1 MYEFPHLREAH
12 DAFWTALAGRLR
24 SAGVGDVPR
33 QLTRDEAD
41 SRDLTNPRGGA
52 YSDSWADPRLLL
64 GQGCEYPLAK
74 RFGNR
79 IKLVATPRYSA
90 PGCAGALYRS
100 AIVVRGQEPAETLAE
115 LRNRRC
121 VVNEPDSNSG
131 MNLLR
136 AALAPLS
143 AGTCFFE
150 SVVSSGSH
158 QHSVEMVAE
167 GGADV
172 AAVDCV
178 TFAHLR
184 KACPAAVA
192 KVRILGWT
200 PSSPCLPFITA
211 RTTRDSTVEALRSCL
226 EAVLSDAALAWVRE
240 LLLLD
245 GVDVAPDVH
254 FTAVLNLQREAID
267 LGYPTLC

>member
-1 MYEFPHLREAH
+1 
-12 DAFWTALAGRLR
+12 
-24 SAGVGDVPR
+24 
-33 QLTRDEAD
+33 
-41 SRDLTNPRGGA
+41 
-52 YSDSWADPRLLL
+52 LL

-74 RFGNR
+74 RFANH

-90 PGCAGALYRS
+90 PGCTGALYRS
-100 AIVVRGQEPAETLAE
+100 AIVVRGQEPAETLAG

-136 AALAPLS
+136 AAVAPLA

-158 QHSVEMVAE
+158 QRSVEMVAE

-172 AAVDCV
+172 AAVDCI

-184 KACPAAVA
+184 KACPAAIA

-200 PSSPCLPFITA
+200 PPSPCLPFITA
-211 RTTRDSTVEALRSCL
+211 SNTRDSTIAALRSCL
-226 EAVLSDAALAWVRE
+226 QAVLTDAALAWVRE
-240 LLLLD
+240 LLFLD

-254 FTAVLNLQREAID
+254 FTEVLKLQRYAIE
-267 LGYPTLC
+267 LGYPAHC